1 MSYDENCFYCS
12 KNQDLDSLMIKI
24 CDLEVSTVYLF
35 KEQTYNGRCNVV
47 YKEHKSEIVDLTED
61 EVAAFFKDARKVAN
75 AIHKAFNPDKIN
87 YGAFADT
94 MKHLH
99 LHIVP
104 KYEGGPS
111 WGKTFEMNP
120 QKVLLKDEE
129 YEAIISKIK
138 NNLKNLIL

>member
-12 KNQDLDSLMIKI
+12 KNENLDSLMIKI

-35 KEQTYNGRCNVV
+35 KEQTYKGRCNVV
-47 YKEHKSEIVDLTED
+47 YKEHKSEITDLTED
-61 EVAAFFKDARKVAN
+61 EAAAFIKDARKVAK
-75 AIHKAFNPDKIN
+75 AINKAFNPDKIN

-129 YEAIISKIK
+129 YEVLISKIK
-138 NNLKNLIL
+138 SNLYN

>member
-1 MSYDENCFYCS
+1 MSFDANCFYCS
-12 KNQDLDSLMIKI
+12 KNENLDALMIKI

-35 KEQTYNGRCNVV
+35 KEQTYTGRCNVV
-47 YKEHKSEIVDLTED
+47 FKEHKSEITDLTE
-61 EVAAFFKDARKVAN
+61 EEAAAFINDARKVAK

-120 QKVLLKDEE
+120 QKVLLSDNE
-129 YEAIISKIK
+129 YNELIDKIK
-138 NNLKNLIL
+138 SNL

>member
-1 MSYDENCFYCS
+1 MNFDENCFYCS
-12 KNQDLDSLMIKI
+12 KNNNLDSLMIKI

-35 KEQTYNGRCNVV
+35 KEQTYRGRCNVV
-47 YKEHKSEIVDLTED
+47 YKEHKSEITDLTED
-61 EVAAFFKDARKVAN
+61 EAAAFINDARKVAL
-75 AIHKAFNPDKIN
+75 AIQKAFAPDKIN

-104 KYEGGPS
+104 KYEDGPS

-120 QKVLLKDEE
+120 QKVFLTNKEYDELVL
-129 YEAIISKIK
+129 KIK
-138 NNLKNLIL
+138 NNL

>member
-1 MSYDENCFYCS
+1 MVFDSNCFYCS
-12 KNQDLDSLMIKI
+12 KNSNLDELMIKI

-35 KEQTYNGRCNVV
+35 KEQTYKGRCNVV
-47 YKEHKSEIVDLTED
+47 FKEHKSEITDLTE
-61 EVAAFFKDARKVAN
+61 EEAASFINDARKVAK
-75 AIHKAFNPDKIN
+75 AIHKAFNPNKVN

-104 KYEGGPS
+104 KYEDGPS

-120 QKVLLKDEE
+120 QKVYLNDSEYKDLIEQ
-129 YEAIISKIK
+129 IK
-138 NNLKNLIL
+138 SNL

>member
-1 MSYDENCFYCS
+1 MSFDENCFYCS
-12 KNQDLDSLMIKI
+12 KNKDLDSLMIKI

-47 YKEHKSEIVDLTED
+47 YKDHKSEITDLTEN
-61 EVAAFFKDARKVAN
+61 EAAAFINDARKVAK

-104 KYEGGPS
+104 KYKGGPS
-111 WGKTFEMNP
+111 WGGTFEMNP
-120 QKVLLKDEE
+120 QKVLLTNEE
-129 YEAIISKIK
+129 YEDLISKIK
-138 NNLKNLIL
+138 SNL

>member
-1 MSYDENCFYCS
+1 MSFDQSCFYCS
-12 KNQDLDSLMIKI
+12 KNQDLDNLMIKI

-35 KEQTYNGRCNVV
+35 KEQTYRGRCNVV
-47 YKEHKSEIVDLTED
+47 FKEHKSEITDLTE
-61 EVAAFFKDARKVAN
+61 EEAALFINDARKVAK
-75 AIHKAFNPDKIN
+75 AIHKAFNPDKVN

-120 QKVLLKDEE
+120 QKVMLTDDE
-129 YEAIISKIK
+129 YSDLIAKIK
-138 NNLKNLIL
+138 NNL

>member
-1 MSYDENCFYCS
+1 MSSDSNCFYCS

-24 CDLEVSTVYLF
+24 CDLEVATVYLF
-35 KEQTYNGRCNVV
+35 KEQTYKGRCNVV
-47 YKEHKSEIVDLTED
+47 YKEHKSEITDLTEV
-61 EVAAFFKDARKVAN
+61 EAAAFINDARKVAK
-75 AIHKAFNPDKIN
+75 AIHKAFNPDKVN

-120 QKVLLKDEE
+120 QKVLLSDDE
-129 YEAIISKIK
+129 YQ
-138 NNLKNLIL
+138 NLIDIIKSNL

>member
-1 MSYDENCFYCS
+1 
-12 KNQDLDSLMIKI
+12 MIKI

-35 KEQTYNGRCNVV
+35 KEQTYRGRCNVV
-47 YKEHKSEIVDLTED
+47 FKEHKSEITELTEA
-61 EVAAFFKDARKVAN
+61 EAASFIKDVRKVAK
-75 AIHKAFNPDKIN
+75 AMHKAFNPNKIN

-99 LHIVP
+99 FHVVP

-120 QKVLLKDEE
+120 QKVYLSDDE
-129 YEAIISKIK
+129 YKALISKIRE
-138 NNLKNLIL
+138 NL

>member
-1 MSYDENCFYCS
+1 MSFDEKCFYCS
-12 KNQDLDSLMIKI
+12 KNEELDNLMIKI

-35 KEQTYNGRCNVV
+35 KEQTYKGRCNVV
-47 YKEHKSEIVDLTED
+47 FKDHKSEISELTET
-61 EVAAFFKDARKVAN
+61 EATAFIKDVRKVAQ
-75 AIHKAFNPDKIN
+75 AMHKAFNPNKIN

-99 LHIVP
+99 FHIVP

-120 QKVLLKDEE
+120 QKVYLSDDE
-129 YEAIISKIK
+129 YSALILKIK
-138 NNLKNLIL
+138 ENLK